1 MYKINKKEYYKYT
14 SFQNE
19 KIIHI
24 LEKIE
29 INKLGTV
36 LILSKDE
43 KLLGVITDGDIR
55 KSILKSR
62 SLNILASDVMNRAF
76 IFSHDIKSNDINN
89 YFINHKHLR
98 LLPIVDKNLKLTELY
113 GYARI

>member
-1 MYKINKKEYYKYT
+1 MYKIDKKEYYKYT
-14 SFQNE
+14 SLQNE
-19 KIIHI
+19 KIIHT

-55 KSILKSR
+55 KSLLKSR

-76 IFSHDIKSNDINN
+76 IFSHDNKLNDFEN

-98 LLPIVDKNLKLTELY
+98 LLPIVDNNLKLIELY